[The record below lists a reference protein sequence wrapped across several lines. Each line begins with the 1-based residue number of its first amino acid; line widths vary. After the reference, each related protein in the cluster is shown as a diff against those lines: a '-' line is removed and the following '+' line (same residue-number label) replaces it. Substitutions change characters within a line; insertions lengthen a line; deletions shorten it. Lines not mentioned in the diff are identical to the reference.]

1 MKLFLGLL
9 LILILSSCKHGT
21 DDNRIII
28 NLNDLEDTIEY
39 SSFVDSVPCLQEDK
53 MSIKSNPRNNFIH

>member
-28 NLNDLEDTIEY
+28 NLNDLEEWLMDR
-39 SSFVDSVPCLQEDK
+39 
-53 MSIKSNPRNNFIH
+53 M